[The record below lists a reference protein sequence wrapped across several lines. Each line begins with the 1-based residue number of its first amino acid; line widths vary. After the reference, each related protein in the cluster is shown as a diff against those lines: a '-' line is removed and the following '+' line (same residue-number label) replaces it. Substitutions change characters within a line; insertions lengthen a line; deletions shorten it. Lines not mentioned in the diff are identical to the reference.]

1 MIRLTAALAG
11 RLAGAGLAL
20 ALAATPVAAFDIA
33 AMSATDREAFRAE
46 IRSYLMDNPE
56 VLMEAIGVLEQRNAE
71 EQANADADLIA
82 GLSDEIFDDGVS
94 WVGGNPDGDVVL
106 VEFMDYR
113 CSYCRRAYDE
123 VNQLIEMDGNIRFVV
138 KEFPILGPD
147 SLASSRFAIA
157 TRNVAGDAAYEVVH
171 DALMTMRGAVND
183 DALARIA
190 EDAGLD
196 PEPILAAM
204 NDEAVN
210 EELRANRALAE
221 KLAINGTPTFVME
234 GAMLRGYVPLDQM
247 LMLVEDARAEG

>member
-1 MIRLTAALAG
+1 MLRPILTALF
-11 RLAGAGLAL
+11 LT
-20 ALAATPVAAFDIA
+20 ATPALAFDIE
-33 AMSATDREAFRAE
+33 AMSDAERESFRDE
-46 IRSYLMDNPE
+46 IRAYLLENPE

-71 EQANADADLIA
+71 QQATADSDLIA

-123 VNQLIEMDGNIRFVV
+123 VNQLIEIDGNIRFIV

-196 PEPILAAM
+196 PAPILAAM

-210 EELRANRALAE
+210 EELRANRGLAE

-234 GAMLRGYVPLDQM
+234 DAMLRGYVPLDQM
-247 LMLVEDARAEG
+247 LMLIEDARAEG